1 MAYTDIDK
9 INKAVNYLQTHTIE
23 IGVLGIGGN
32 VPGMFGGKKEET
44 KVLTYAWCLEFG
56 TSKMK
61 PFAFFRQAIESHET
75 EIGEYVEE
83 VVNDILEGNT
93 DGLEAC
99 KRVGEYIRGVVIQTI
114 ATAGSWARPLNS
126 KYEKWKIVKY
136 PNRAGQT
143 LILEGFLIKSI
154 RYKIIKKGDTKGVYT
169 SPWAKL

>member
-1 MAYTDIDK
+1 MAYTSIEK
-9 INKAVNYLQTHTIE
+9 ITKAMNYLQTHTIE
-23 IGVLGIGGN
+23 IGILGIGGD

-61 PFAFFRQAIESHET
+61 PIPFFRQAIESNEK
-75 EIGEYVEE
+75 EISEYIERVT
-83 VVNDILEGNT
+83 NDVLSGKL
-93 DGLEAC
+93 DGRNAC
-99 KRVGEYIRGVVIQTI
+99 IQVGEFIRGKVAQTI
-114 ATAGSWARPLNS
+114 AVGGSWARPLTP
-126 KYEKWKIVKY
+126 KYKKWKSIKY